1 MNRVREVFG
10 SAHVLLPVVHPAS
23 HAEALESIR
32 VAHRAGIRG
41 IFLIDQGMSAT
52 EVLRLVMEVR
62 AMYPALWVG
71 VNLLS
76 RQPAQALDE
85 ALDACAGRIDGIWSD
100 NAEEDASMFVETR
113 HARGWNGLYFG
124 GTAFKYQRPVANA
137 DLGVVAA
144 KAATYLDVV
153 CTSGAGTGIA
163 ADVLKVKTM
172 REGLGPDHALALA
185 SGVTPENVKDYLP
198 YVDAYL
204 VGTGIETRF
213 GVLDARKV
221 DALLHAMT

>member
-1 MNRVREVFG
+1 VNRVREVFG

-32 VAHRAGIRG
+32 VAHAAGIKG

-52 EVLRLVMEVR
+52 EVLRLIMEVR

-76 RQPAQALDE
+76 RQPAQGLAAALDGCE
-85 ALDACAGRIDGIWSD
+85 GRIDGIWSD
-100 NAEEDASMFVETR
+100 NAEEDATEFVETR
-113 HARGWNGLYFG
+113 RARGWNGLYFG
-124 GTAFKYQRPVANA
+124 GTAFKYQRPVADA
-137 DLGVVAA
+137 DLGAVAA
-144 KAATYLDVV
+144 NAATYMDVV

-163 ADVLKVKTM
+163 ADVRKVKMM

-185 SGVTPENVKDYLP
+185 SGVTHENVKDYLP

-204 VGTGIETRF
+204 VGTGIEERF
-213 GVLDARKV
+213 GVLDPRKV
-221 DALLHAMT
+221 EALLRAIG